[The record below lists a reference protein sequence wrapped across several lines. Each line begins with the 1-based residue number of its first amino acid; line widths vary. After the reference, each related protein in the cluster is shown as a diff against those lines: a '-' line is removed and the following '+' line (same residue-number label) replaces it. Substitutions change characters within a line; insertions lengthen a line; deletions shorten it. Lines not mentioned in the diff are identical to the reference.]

1 MNEFIVAEHRKMT
14 PDQVVRGTMGI
25 SLEQLINDIREN
37 RDGLYDSL
45 FRYSETYH
53 HKEDPA

>member
-1 MNEFIVAEHRKMT
+1 MNEFIVPENRQLTYEQLTM
-14 PDQVVRGTMGI
+14 GTMGI

-53 HKEDPA
+53 HKEDPT